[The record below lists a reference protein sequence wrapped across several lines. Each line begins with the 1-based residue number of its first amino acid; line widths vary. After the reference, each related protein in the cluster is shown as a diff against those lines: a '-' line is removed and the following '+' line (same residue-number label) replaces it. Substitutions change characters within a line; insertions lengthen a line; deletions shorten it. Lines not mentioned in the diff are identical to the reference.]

1 MLHVLAPLNLERQE
15 LQGHNH
21 GQMVRWVIQSVLY
34 RTTEAQFAHV
44 LELSS
49 CHRLATNPVGLHF
62 TCVAGLTIVRGQVHQ
77 AEVDQLLQDL

>member
-21 GQMVRWVIQSVLY
+21 DQMVRWVIQSMLY

-44 LELSS
+44 AELSS
-49 CHRLATNPVGLHF
+49 GHRLSTNPVGLHC